1 MPFRFRIGDQ
11 VVNFDNMAP
20 GADELD
26 ELIDV
31 DVESVVSGSV
41 LSYDGVE
48 WIPLPTSY
56 LLGPTGPQGP
66 TGPAGPAGATGPMG
80 PTGPMGG
87 STLAYTNT
95 TVSGGSVSLNT
106 GYDFISY
113 LASGTTTVNLPSAAS
128 NFGKK
133 FTVFVNGMGVVV
145 LQETGGDIFYSIS
158 SAQQTLAGGMSA
170 TILAAPGPLGNGW
183 YLIGTNG

>member
-1 MPFRFRIGDQ
+1 MPYRFRIGDQ
-11 VVNFDNMAP
+11 VVNFDNLAP

-31 DVESVVSGSV
+31 DVESVTSGSV

-56 LLGPTGPQGP
+56 LLGPTGPQGNTGPTGPGGP
-66 TGPAGPAGATGPMG
+66 TGPAG
-80 PTGPMGG
+80 
-87 STLAYTNT
+87 STTLTYTNI
-95 TVSGGSVSLNT
+95 TVSGSSVSLNT

-133 FTVFVNGMGVVV
+133 FTIFVNGLGSVV
-145 LQETGGDIFYSIS
+145 LQETGGDIFYAIS
-158 SAQQTLAGGMSA
+158 PVQQTLGGGVSA

>member
-1 MPFRFRIGDQ
+1 MPYRFRIGDQ
-11 VVNFDNMAP
+11 VVNFDNLAP

-31 DVESVVSGSV
+31 DVESVTSGSV

-56 LLGPTGPQGP
+56 LLGPTGPQGNTGPTGPGGP
-66 TGPAGPAGATGPMG
+66 TGPAG
-80 PTGPMGG
+80 
-87 STLAYTNT
+87 STTLTYTNI
-95 TVSGGSVSLNT
+95 TVSGSSVSLNT

-133 FTVFVNGMGVVV
+133 FTIFVNGMGVVV